1 MSKYNLN
8 EGNESLKKILL
19 LMKYDNQK
27 TLTENVD
34 SMEKNNSKRI
44 NEDVG
49 EVAAGAAAV
58 GAGLGAGVVATNT
71 AVGVTSIA
79 PTATTAAVVPVASAL
94 GVGLGTAGAII
105 GGAGALVLAP
115 LVYWLVTKDGEYPK
129 VKALFQMCST
139 NAEAFKKLPPKL
151 SQSDIR
157 QMSDDIYDAVNY
169 TWGTDEELLFGAF
182 NKLNDGN
189 ATDFCALVQYYNKQ
203 GENLLSDLNGD
214 IDTSG
219 EWKKIYRPIRNCVE
233 DSLLE
238 IGKMVEDDKIEG
250 VDKKEGSKTSK
261 YKKCSGTYKMYCF
274 NKEVIGKVQK
284 ALGLKSDGAYGPKT
298 QAALEKVGYKNGF
311 TDADVS
317 KIVGSTNKTTKE
329 PNVNVGSQNK
339 TTKEPNVNVGGQSQV
354 SSEKENEINND
365 IGTKTA
371 NDVVNFK

>member
-44 NEDVG
+44 NEDVTD
-49 EVAAGAAAV
+49 VAVGATVV
-58 GAGLGAGVVATNT
+58 GAGLGAGVA
-71 AVGVTSIA
+71 S
-79 PTATTAAVVPVASAL
+79 TTTTLAASVVPVASAL
-94 GVGLGTAGAII
+94 GVGVGTAGAIV

-129 VKALFQMCST
+129 IEALFQMCST
-139 NAEAFKKLPPKL
+139 NAEAFKKLPAKL
-151 SQSDIR
+151 GQSDIR

-203 GENLLSDLNGD
+203 GENLLSDLDGD

-238 IGKMVEDDKIEG
+238 IGKMAEDEKIDGVEPVVPIDGDDKKT
-250 VDKKEGSKTSK
+250 KKK
-261 YKKCSGTYKMYCF
+261 YKKCTGTYKMYCF
-274 NKEVIGKVQK
+274 NKEVIGKVQR
-284 ALGLKSDGAYGPKT
+284 ALGIKDDGAYGPIT
-298 QAALEKVGYKNGF
+298 QAALEKAGYKNGF

-317 KIVGSTNKTTKE
+317 KIVKGGDSKDDS
-329 PNVNVGSQNK
+329 PNVVIKKDSEEDETEIEDVETITIDNDTINV
-339 TTKEPNVNVGGQSQV
+339 P
-354 SSEKENEINND
+354 D
-365 IGTKTA
+365 A
-371 NDVVNFK
+371 NTGKF

>member
-49 EVAAGAAAV
+49 EVAAGATVVGGGLGLGVAKTAV
-58 GAGLGAGVVATNT
+58 GA
-71 AVGVTSIA
+71 
-79 PTATTAAVVPVASAL
+79 AAVAPVASAL
-94 GVGLGTAGAII
+94 GVGVATAGAIV

-129 VKALFQMCST
+129 IEALFQMCST
-139 NAEAFKKLPPKL
+139 NAEAFKKLPAKL
-151 SQSDIR
+151 GQSDIR

-203 GENLLSDLNGD
+203 GENLLSDLDGD

-238 IGKMVEDDKIEG
+238 IGKMAEDEKIEG
-250 VDKKEGSKTSK
+250 VGPVVPIDGDDKKTKKK
-261 YKKCSGTYKMYCF
+261 YKKCTGTYKMYCF

-284 ALGLKSDGAYGPKT
+284 ALGLKADGAYGPLT
-298 QAALEKVGYKNGF
+298 QAGLEKAGYKNGF

-317 KIVGSTNKTTKE
+317 KIVKGGGSE
-329 PNVNVGSQNK
+329 DDSPNVVIKKDSEEIEIDDE
-339 TTKEPNVNVGGQSQV
+339 TIIPEPLDNQDTVAGILDAMNT
-354 SSEKENEINND
+354 E
-365 IGTKTA
+365 
-371 NDVVNFK
+371 F

>member
-19 LMKYDNQK
+19 LMKYDNKK
-27 TLTENVD
+27 TLTENIG
-34 SMEKNNSKRI
+34 SMEKNKSKRI
-44 NEDVG
+44 NEDVTD
-49 EVAAGAAAV
+49 VAIGSGIGGAA
-58 GAGLGAGVVATNT
+58 LGAGVATT
-71 AVGVTSIA
+71 TG
-79 PTATTAAVVPVASAL
+79 TATAAAVVPVMSAL
-94 GVGLGTAGAII
+94 GVGAATAGAIV

-129 VKALFQMCST
+129 IEALFQMCST

-189 ATDFCALVQYYNKQ
+189 ATDFCALVKYYNNQ
-203 GENLLSDLNGD
+203 GENLLSDLDGD

-238 IGKMVEDDKIEG
+238 IGKMAEDEKIDGVVPVPVVPDGDDKKT
-250 VDKKEGSKTSK
+250 KKK
-261 YKKCSGTYKMYCF
+261 YKKCTGTYKMYCY
-274 NKEVIGKVQK
+274 NKEVIGKVQL
-284 ALGLKSDGAYGPKT
+284 ALGIVDDGAFGPKT
-298 QAALEKVGYKNGF
+298 QAALEKAGFKNGF
-311 TDADVS
+311 TDADVD
-317 KIVGSTNKTTKE
+317 KIVKGNDDGKEEE
-329 PNVNVGSQNK
+329 PNIKPIEDPKDETEIEDVETI
-339 TTKEPNVNVGGQSQV
+339 TTDVDTTISIPNIKDG
-354 SSEKENEINND
+354 EFE
-365 IGTKTA
+365 
-371 NDVVNFK
+371 

>member
-44 NEDVG
+44 NEDVTD
-49 EVAAGAAAV
+49 VAAGAAVVGGGV
-58 GAGLGAGVVATNT
+58 GAVA
-71 AVGVTSIA
+71 
-79 PTATTAAVVPVASAL
+79 ATTTGTALATTVVPVMSAL
-94 GVGLGTAGAII
+94 GVGAATAGAIV

-129 VKALFQMCST
+129 IEALFQMCST
-139 NAEAFKKLPPKL
+139 NAEAFKKLPAKL
-151 SQSDIR
+151 GQSDIR

-203 GENLLSDLNGD
+203 GENLLSDLDGD

-238 IGKMVEDDKIEG
+238 IGKMAEDEKIEG
-250 VDKKEGSKTSK
+250 VEPVVPIDGDDKKTKKK
-261 YKKCSGTYKMYCF
+261 YKKCTGTYKMYCF

-284 ALGLKSDGAYGPKT
+284 ALGLKADGAYGPLT
-298 QAALEKVGYKNGF
+298 QAALEKAGYKNGF

-317 KIVGSTNKTTKE
+317 KIVKGGGSE
-329 PNVNVGSQNK
+329 DDSPNVVIKKDSEEIEIDDE
-339 TTKEPNVNVGGQSQV
+339 TIIPEPLDNQDTVAGILDAMN
-354 SSEKENEINND
+354 SE
-365 IGTKTA
+365 
-371 NDVVNFK
+371 F

>member
-19 LMKYDNQK
+19 LMKYDNRK
-27 TLTENVD
+27 TLTENVELI
-34 SMEKNNSKRI
+34 EKNNSKRI
-44 NEDVG
+44 NEDVTN
-49 EVAAGAAAV
+49 VAAGATVV
-58 GAGLGAGVVATNT
+58 GAGLGAGVAMTT
-71 AVGVTSIA
+71 G
-79 PTATTAAVVPVASAL
+79 TATAAAVVPVMSAL
-94 GVGLGTAGAII
+94 GVGAATAGAII

-129 VKALFQMCST
+129 IEALFEMCST
-139 NAEAFKKLPPKL
+139 NAEAFKKLPAKL
-151 SQSDIR
+151 GQSDIR

-203 GENLLSDLNGD
+203 GENLLSDLDGD

-238 IGKMVEDDKIEG
+238 IAKMVEDEKIE
-250 VDKKEGSKTSK
+250 VVEPVVPIDDNEEIETESK
-261 YKKCSGTYKMYCF
+261 YKKCTGTYKMYCY
-274 NKEVIGKVQK
+274 NKEVIGKVQTG
-284 ALGLKSDGAYGPKT
+284 LGVKSDGAYGPIT
-298 QAALEKVGYKNGF
+298 QAALEKAGYKNGF

-317 KIVGSTNKTTKE
+317 KIVKGGGSE
-329 PNVNVGSQNK
+329 DVSPNVVIKKDSDKDYNETVMANTNNQDTVAGILN
-339 TTKEPNVNVGGQSQV
+339 GQSD
-354 SSEKENEINND
+354 SFN
-365 IGTKTA
+365 
-371 NDVVNFK
+371 

>member
-34 SMEKNNSKRI
+34 SIEKNNSKRI
-44 NEDVG
+44 KEDVTD
-49 EVAAGAAAV
+49 VAIGSGVV
-58 GAGLGAGVVATNT
+58 GAGLGAGVATT
-71 AVGVTSIA
+71 TG
-79 PTATTAAVVPVASAL
+79 TATAAAVVPVMSAL
-94 GVGLGTAGAII
+94 GVGAATAGAIV

-115 LVYWLVTKDGEYPK
+115 LVYWLVTKDGMYPK
-129 VKALFQMCST
+129 IESLFQMCST
-139 NAEAFKKLPPKL
+139 NAEAFKKLPSKL

-189 ATDFCALVQYYNKQ
+189 ATDFCALVKYYNNQ
-203 GENLLSDLNGD
+203 GENLLSDLDGD

-238 IGKMVEDDKIEG
+238 IGKMAEDEKIEG
-250 VDKKEGSKTSK
+250 VVPVVPEEGEGESKKSK
-261 YKKCSGTYKMYCF
+261 YKKCTGTYKKYCY
-274 NKEVIGKVQK
+274 NKEVIGKVQGC
-284 ALGLKSDGAYGPKT
+284 LGITDDGAFGPKT
-298 QAALEKVGYKNGF
+298 QAALEKAGFKNGF
-311 TDADVS
+311 TDADVE
-317 KIVGSTNKTTKE
+317 KICKGGDDGNEGE
-329 PNVNVGSQNK
+329 PNINPIVDPEGEEEIETITTDVDTTTVDTINV
-339 TTKEPNVNVGGQSQV
+339 P
-354 SSEKENEINND
+354 D
-365 IGTKTA
+365 A
-371 NDVVNFK
+371 NLGKF

>member
-44 NEDVG
+44 NEDVTD
-49 EVAAGAAAV
+49 VAVGATVV
-58 GAGLGAGVVATNT
+58 GAGLGAGVA
-71 AVGVTSIA
+71 S
-79 PTATTAAVVPVASAL
+79 TTTTLAASVVPVASAL
-94 GVGLGTAGAII
+94 GVGVGTAGAIV

-129 VKALFQMCST
+129 IEALFQMCST
-139 NAEAFKKLPPKL
+139 NAEAFKKLPAKL
-151 SQSDIR
+151 GQSDIR

-203 GENLLSDLNGD
+203 GENLLSDLDGD

-238 IGKMVEDDKIEG
+238 IGKMAEDEKIEG
-250 VDKKEGSKTSK
+250 VEPVVPIDGDDKKTKKK
-261 YKKCSGTYKMYCF
+261 YKKCTGTYKMYCF
-274 NKEVIGKVQK
+274 NKEVIGKVQR
-284 ALGLKSDGAYGPKT
+284 ALGIKDDGAYGPIT
-298 QAALEKVGYKNGF
+298 QAALEKAGYKNGF

-317 KIVGSTNKTTKE
+317 KIVKGGDSKDDS
-329 PNVNVGSQNK
+329 PNVVIKKDSEEDETEIEDVETITIDNDTINV
-339 TTKEPNVNVGGQSQV
+339 P
-354 SSEKENEINND
+354 D
-365 IGTKTA
+365 A
-371 NDVVNFK
+371 NTGKF